1 LRADGHGVIVGL
13 ANNTPWAGV
22 TSLLAQGGLR
32 QWCAIENRSLAQLVW
47 SSINVASISG
57 SSQWGTWSCSFSMS
71 TRSFPP
77 CVAKKHADRCIAA
90 ICAVNHERLHF
101 FIADPIVQLFEL
113 GVAKA
118 ELSLQL
124 RQALAQNVV
133 VFSVPSIEHS
143 S

>member
-1 LRADGHGVIVGL
+1 
-13 ANNTPWAGV
+13 
-22 TSLLAQGGLR
+22 
-32 QWCAIENRSLAQLVW
+32 
-47 SSINVASISG
+47 
-57 SSQWGTWSCSFSMS
+57 MS

-77 CVAKKHADRCIAA
+77 CVAKKHADQRIAV
-90 ICAVNHERLHF
+90 ICAVNHERLDF

-133 VFSVPSIEHS
+133 VFSVPSIEQS